1 MLSCKEL
8 TEIATDYLE
17 QDLPRGKRLSVRVH
31 LWMCRHCRRYLDQM
45 RKVVGLL
52 RRLPKETV
60 SPDMVERLLPHFRE
74 YCDKHAPSR

>member
-17 QDLPRGKRLSVRVH
+17 QDLPWRKRLSVRVH

-45 RKVVGLL
+45 RTVIELL
-52 RRLPKETV
+52 RRLPKEPV
-60 SPDMVERLLPHFRE
+60 PPKLLETLMPQFRE
-74 YCDKHAPSR
+74 TRDKQA